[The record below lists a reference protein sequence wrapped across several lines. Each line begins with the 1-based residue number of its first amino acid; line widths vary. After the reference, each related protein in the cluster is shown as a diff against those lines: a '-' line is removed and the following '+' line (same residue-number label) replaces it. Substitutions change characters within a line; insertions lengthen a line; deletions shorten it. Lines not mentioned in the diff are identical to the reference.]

1 MYFSRL
7 RLDPRA
13 AVRRSVYDAHQA
25 LWRLFSDSPSRT
37 RDFLY
42 REIDPWTFV
51 AVSARPPGQAEG
63 LWGVEIKPY
72 APRLAVGDR
81 LFVSLRANAVI
92 KRGKTRHD
100 VVQQARTDY
109 LSRGEEPPSRAELAQ
124 SAGRVWLVARQEA
137 MGLMFEAES
146 IAADG
151 YAPQRF
157 RSHGQKVSISTL
169 DLSGIA
175 AVADP
180 DKALAAMT
188 RGVGPAK
195 GFGCGLILARRA

>member
-25 LWRLFSDSPSRT
+25 LWRLFSDSPQRR

-51 AVSARPPGQAEG
+51 VVSARPPGQTEG
-63 LWGVEIKPY
+63 LWGVEIKSY

-92 KRGKTRHD
+92 KRGKARHD

-109 LSRGEEPPSRAELAQ
+109 LSRGEEPPPRAELAQ
-124 SAGRVWLVARQEA
+124 SAGRDWLVARQEA
-137 MGLMFEAES
+137 MGLAFQAES
-146 IAADG
+146 IVADG
-151 YAPQRF
+151 YAPHRF

-169 DLSGIA
+169 DLSGFA
-175 AVADP
+175 RVTDP
-180 DKALAAMT
+180 GNALAALT
-188 RGVGPAK
+188 HGVGPAK
-195 GFGCGLILARRA
+195 GFGCGLLLARRA

>member
-7 RLDPRA
+7 RLDPKA
-13 AVRRSVYDAHQA
+13 AIRRNVYDAHQA
-25 LWRLFSDSPSRT
+25 LWRLFSDSPMRT

-42 REIDPWTFV
+42 REIDQWTFV
-51 AVSARPPGQAEG
+51 AVSARQPVDDRS

-72 APRLAVGDR
+72 APRLAEGDR

-92 KRGKTRHD
+92 KRGKVRHD

-109 LSRGEEPPSRAELAQ
+109 LSRGEEPPPRAELAQ
-124 SAGRVWLVARQEA
+124 SAGRGWLMARQET
-137 MGLMFEAES
+137 MGLSFQAES
-146 IAADG
+146 IMADG
-151 YAPQRF
+151 YAPHRF

-175 AVADP
+175 TVTDP
-180 DKALAAMT
+180 AKALDAMT

-195 GFGCGLILARRA
+195 GFGCGLLLARRA